1 MLRKKYIASFV
12 KFLFA
17 NLFLFFSFQTNGQD
31 FHFTQF
37 YANKLFLAPSFA
49 GATEQNRIIFN
60 YRNQWPAVN
69 GYVTYSASYDH
80 SFSNFNSG
88 LGVLVMRDLAG
99 DGKLGPLYLG
109 LHYSYD
115 FPLTE
120 YVHLRPGLSLS
131 YLQWSVDFS
140 KFTTSSQL
148 DSSNPTENGLTGNE
162 SVGSID
168 AATSA
173 LIYSKNWMFGG
184 TLNHLLQPNKSFL
197 GNNDKISMQYSF
209 FGSVTLYRYG
219 RLLKPVDET
228 ITFAYTFKGMSK
240 NVQLDIGLYWA
251 QIPLVFGLWYRG
263 VPLLNSELGDSF
275 SLLVGFKRQHF
286 SIGYSYDF
294 TISGLVNKTAGAH
307 EISLAYEFAKIKRKK
322 LHAVPCPEF

>member
-1 MLRKKYIASFV
+1 
-12 KFLFA
+12 
-17 NLFLFFSFQTNGQD
+17 LFFCFQTKGQD

-49 GATEQNRIIFN
+49 GATEQNRFILN

-80 SFSNFNSG
+80 YFSNFNSG
-88 LGVLVMRDLAG
+88 LGLLAMRDIAG

-109 LHYSYD
+109 LSYSYD

-120 YVHLRPGLSLS
+120 NIHLRPGLSIS
-131 YLQWSVDFS
+131 YLQWFVDFS
-140 KFTTSSQL
+140 KLILSSQL
-148 DSSNPTENGLTGNE
+148 DLPSQTDNGLVGNE

-168 AATSA
+168 GSTSA
-173 LIYSKNWMFGG
+173 IIYSKNWMFGG

-197 GNNDKISMQYSF
+197 GNVDRIPMQYSL

-228 ITFAYTFKGMSK
+228 ITFAYIFKGMSK

-263 VPLLNSELGDSF
+263 VPLLNSDIGDSF
-275 SLLVGFKRQHF
+275 ALLVGFKRSHF
-286 SIGYSYDF
+286 SVGYSYDF
-294 TISGLVNKTAGAH
+294 TISSLVNKTAGAH
-307 EISLAYEFAKIKRKK
+307 EISMAYEFAKIKRKK